1 MYQTIPIMT
10 IYCRDILGAK
20 PYPDAGTDLFNRM
33 DGIIAEGGNVVI
45 DLSDVVSLPYVFLNT
60 SIGKFIDVYG
70 IPLLKQR
77 VSFAKISRAQAE
89 RITEYIQRYE
99 A

>member
-1 MYQTIPIMT
+1 MCTIRIKDM
-10 IYCRDILGAK
+10 LGDK
-20 PYPDAGTDLFNRM
+20 PYPDAGTDLFNKM

-45 DLSDVVSLPYVFLNT
+45 DLSDVVSLPSVFLNT

-89 RITEYIQRYE
+89 RITEYIQRYGS
-99 A
+99 